1 MPIPSLYSLLP
12 ASHGEGVIVL
22 LSAFTPCPGLFYA
35 TPAQDGILSRIRIPG
50 GIINSKQCQAIA
62 DIADQYGGGYI
73 DVTNRA
79 NIQIREIRGNIDS
92 PVLKQLQNLGLGA
105 SNTGVDQI
113 RNIMTSPTA
122 GIDNQELIDTRPF
135 VKSWDNYIN
144 EHPALSGLSA
154 KFSVCFD
161 GGGLSVCDRPN
172 DITIAAILVDG
183 SVYFRLR
190 LSMGEKGTPPV
201 DTGILLSPAECLP
214 VLAALADVYLAHSD
228 TSSKRK
234 PRLREVINSLGLNS
248 YLQEVEKRLPFALG
262 RNLTPLPPSLVGKGE
277 KDNNYSP
284 LLVGA
289 KSLSAGFRRSEL
301 FKREGLGE
309 RSTNY
314 HHIGIH
320 PQRQQGLYYIG
331 IVLPLGRLET
341 KQLRG
346 LAELSSKYGSGIRL
360 TPWQNLLLTDIPQP
374 QLTDVQNQILGLGLD
389 FSPAN
394 IKSGLVA
401 CSGNQGC
408 AAAATDTKGHALALA
423 AYLQSRVTLEHPVN
437 IHFSGCEKSCAQHNN
452 SDITLL
458 GVNYGAGERY
468 QVYVGG
474 GDSKDK
480 FGHQLYQDV
489 AVAELPALME
499 RMLELY
505 KNQQLNPNESF
516 GKFAHRY
523 GYTQLKHLLS
533 RPNLMSDYIR
543 DANEIYRNSFAIIRS
558 EANLDIL
565 PPDIAKVAVRLIH
578 ACGMTDI
585 VTDLGYSTTAA
596 QAGRAA
602 LAAGAPILCDCRMVA
617 DGVTRRRLPAN
628 NEVICTLN
636 EPEVPELAQ
645 KLGNTR
651 SAAALELWKPHLE
664 GAVVAIG
671 NAPTALFR
679 LLDML
684 DAGCPKPAVILG
696 FPVGFVGAAESK
708 AALAADSRNVP
719 FMTLHGR
726 RGGSAIAAAAVN
738 ALATEEE

>member
-1 MPIPSLYSLLP
+1 MPIPRVYNLLP
-12 ASHGEGVIVL
+12 ASHGEGVLVL

-50 GIINSKQCQAIA
+50 GMIDSKQCQAIA

-92 PVLKQLQNLGLGA
+92 PVLKQLQDLGLGA

-122 GIDNQELIDTRPF
+122 GIDKHELIDTRPF
-135 VKSWDNYIN
+135 VKTWDNYIN
-144 EHPALSGLSA
+144 EHSALAGLSA

-161 GGGLSVCDRPN
+161 GGGLSVSDRPN
-172 DITIAAILVDG
+172 DITFIAILVDG
-183 SVYFRLR
+183 SVYFRLC
-190 LSMGEKGTPPV
+190 LSMGAKGTPPV
-201 DTGILLSPAECLP
+201 DTGILLSPTACLP

-228 TSSKRK
+228 ISSQRQ
-234 PRLREVINSLGLNS
+234 PRLREVINSIGLNS
-248 YLQEVEKRLPFALG
+248 YLQEAEKRLPFALE
-262 RNLTPLPPSLVGKGE
+262 RKNLTPLPPSLQGKGE
-277 KDNNYSP
+277 KENHYSLPRKGEKENHYSP
-284 LLVGA
+284 LLVG
-289 KSLSAGFRRSEL
+289 
-301 FKREGLGE
+301 EGLGE

-331 IVLPLGRLET
+331 IVLPLGRLDT

-346 LAELSSKYGSGIRL
+346 LAQLSSKYGSGIRL
-360 TPWQNLLLTDIPQP
+360 TPWQNLLLTDIAQA

-394 IKSGLVA
+394 IQSGLVA

-423 AYLQSRVTLEHPVN
+423 DYLQSLVTLEQPVN
-437 IHFSGCEKSCAQHNN
+437 IHFSGCEKSCAQHNKG
-452 SDITLL
+452 DITLL
-458 GVNYGAGERY
+458 GVNYGTGERY
-468 QVYVGG
+468 QVFVGG

-489 AVAELPALME
+489 AVAELPTLIE
-499 RMLELY
+499 RILKLY
-505 KNQQLNPNESF
+505 KSQQLNPDECL

-523 GYTQLKHLLS
+523 GYTQLKQLLS
-533 RPNLMSDYIR
+533 RPNPMSDYIR
-543 DANEIYRNSFAIIRS
+543 NANEIYRHSFAIIRS

-636 EPEVPELAQ
+636 EPQVPELAQ

-651 SAAALELWKPHLE
+651 SAAALELWKPHIR

-679 LLDML
+679 LLEML

-708 AALAADSRNVP
+708 AVLAADSRNVP

>member
-12 ASHGEGVIVL
+12 ASHGEGVLVL

-50 GIINSKQCQAIA
+50 GMINSKQCQAIA

-92 PVLKQLQNLGLGA
+92 PVLKQLQDLGLGA

-122 GIDNQELIDTRPF
+122 GIDIQELIDTRPF
-135 VKSWDNYIN
+135 VKTWDNYIN
-144 EHPALSGLSA
+144 EHSALAGLSA

-161 GGGLSVCDRPN
+161 GGGLSVSDRPN
-172 DITIAAILVDG
+172 DITFIAILVDD
-183 SVYFRLR
+183 SVYFRLC
-190 LSMGEKGTPPV
+190 LSISEKGTPPV
-201 DTGILLSPAECLP
+201 DTGILLSPTECLP

-228 TSSKRK
+228 ISSQRK

-248 YLQEVEKRLPFALG
+248 YLQEAEKRLPFALG
-262 RNLTPLPPSLVGKGE
+262 RNLTPLPPSLQGKGE
-277 KDNNYSP
+277 KENYYSP
-284 LLVGA
+284 LLVG
-289 KSLSAGFRRSEL
+289 
-301 FKREGLGE
+301 EGLGE
-309 RSTNY
+309 RSNTNY
-314 HHIGIH
+314 QHIGIH

-346 LAELSSKYGSGIRL
+346 LAELSSKYGSGTLRL

-423 AYLQSRVTLEHPVN
+423 DYLQSRVTLEQPVN
-437 IHFSGCEKSCAQHNN
+437 IHFSGCEKSCAQHNKG
-452 SDITLL
+452 DITLL
-458 GVNYGAGERY
+458 GVNYGTGERY
-468 QVYVGG
+468 QVFVGG

-489 AVAELPALME
+489 AVAELPILME
-499 RMLELY
+499 RMLKLY
-505 KNQQLNPNESF
+505 KSQQLNPDECL

-523 GYTQLKHLLS
+523 GYTQLKQLLS
-533 RPNLMSDYIR
+533 RPNPMSDYIR

-585 VTDLGYSTTAA
+585 VPDLGYSTRLA

-636 EPEVPELAQ
+636 EPQVPELAK

-651 SAAALELWKPHLE
+651 SAAALELWKPQLE

-679 LLDML
+679 LLEML

>member
-1 MPIPSLYSLLP
+1 MPIPRVYNLLP
-12 ASHGEGVIVL
+12 ASHGEGVLVL

-35 TPAQDGILSRIRIPG
+35 TPAQDGILSRMRIPG
-50 GIINSKQCQAIA
+50 GIINSKQCEAIA
-62 DIADQYGGGYI
+62 DIADQYGGSYI

-79 NIQIREIRGNIDS
+79 NIQIREIQEKIDS
-92 PVLKQLQNLGLGA
+92 SVLQKLQDLGLGS
-105 SNTGVDQI
+105 SNTAVDQI

-122 GIDNQELIDTRPF
+122 GIDTQELIDTCPL
-135 VKSWDNYIN
+135 VTSWDKYIS
-144 EHPALSGLSA
+144 EHSALSGLSA

-161 GGGLSVCDRPN
+161 GGGLVSVCDRPN
-172 DITIAAILVDG
+172 DITFAAVLVDG
-183 SVYFRLR
+183 RVYFRLC
-190 LSMGEKGTPPV
+190 LSMGAKGNPPI
-201 DTGILLSPAECLP
+201 DTGILLSPQECLP
-214 VLAALADVYLAHSD
+214 VLAVLADVYLAHSD
-228 TSSKRK
+228 TNSKRR
-234 PRLREVINSLGLNS
+234 PRLREVVNNIGLNT
-248 YLQEVEKRLPFALG
+248 YLQEVEERLPFALEK
-262 RNLTPLPPSLVGKGE
+262 NLTPLPPSLVGKGE
-277 KDNNYSP
+277 KENYYSLQGEGEKENHYSP
-284 LLVGA
+284 LLQG
-289 KSLSAGFRRSEL
+289 
-301 FKREGLGE
+301 EGLGE
-309 RSTNY
+309 RSNY

-331 IVLPLGRLET
+331 LVLPLGRLET

-346 LAELSSKYGSGIRL
+346 LADLSTKYGKGTLRL
-360 TPWQNLLLTDIPQP
+360 TPWQNLLLTDIPQ
-374 QLTDVQNQILGLGLD
+374 QWLTDVQNQIVGLGLD
-389 FSPAN
+389 FSPTN

-423 AYLQSRVTLEHPVN
+423 DYLQSRITLERPIN
-437 IHFSGCEKSCAQHNN
+437 IHLSGCEKSCAQHSN

-458 GVNYGAGERY
+458 GVNYEHEERY
-468 QVYVGG
+468 QVYVGDG
-474 GDSKDK
+474 ESKNK
-480 FGHQLYQDV
+480 FGHQIYQDV
-489 AVAELPALME
+489 TVAELPTLME
-499 RMLELY
+499 RMLKLY
-505 KNQQLNPNESF
+505 KSQQLHPDESF

-523 GYTQLKHLLS
+523 GFTPLKQLLS
-533 RPNLMSDYIR
+533 RPNPMSDYIR
-543 DANEIYRNSFAIIRS
+543 NANEIYRNSFAIIRS

-585 VTDLGYSTTAA
+585 VTDLGYSPTAA
-596 QAGRAA
+596 QSGRAA

-628 NEVICTLN
+628 NQVICTLN
-636 EPEVPELAQ
+636 EPQVPELAQ

-651 SAAALELWKPHLE
+651 SAAALELWKPYLA

-679 LLDML
+679 LLEML
-684 DAGCPKPAVILG
+684 DAGYPKPAVILG